1 MLKIVLFGTPDFP
14 IPAFEA
20 VYNAGFDIKAVVT
33 APDKPAGRGMQLQSS
48 AVKQWAVEHNLNV
61 LQPAK
66 LKDPDFIARLRDLEA
81 DLFIVIA
88 FRMLPEIVWQ
98 MPRIGTFNLHASLLP
113 AYRGAAPIQ
122 WAIRN
127 GEKET
132 GVTTFFLKHEIDTGD
147 WIMQERVAIGE
158 DMTGGELHDVLQA
171 LGAAVVLKSVMAID
185 ENKHTTTPQ
194 NGEIKHAPKL
204 QKQDACINWNQ
215 STQAAYNQYRAFIPF
230 PGSFMMLNGKVLKIH
245 AAKPIHEAHTMEP
258 GSYSTDQK
266 SFLKVATEDGFI
278 NLFEVQPEGKKR
290 MPIADF
296 LRGNSI
302 Q

>member
-1 MLKIVLFGTPDFP
+1 MLKIVLFGTPEFP

-20 VYNAGFDIKAVVT
+20 VRSAGFAIKAVVT

-48 AVKQWAVEHNLNV
+48 AVKQWALEKDLLV
-61 LQPAK
+61 LQPTK
-66 LKDPDFIARLRDLEA
+66 LKDPNFIEQLQALEA

-113 AYRGAAPIQ
+113 SYRGAAPIQ

-147 WIMQERVAIGE
+147 WIMQERVAIGA
-158 DMTGGELHDVLQA
+158 DMTGGELHDILQA
-171 LGAAVVLKSVMAID
+171 LGAKVVLKSVVAID
-185 ENKHTTTPQ
+185 QKNYTTTPQ
-194 NGEIKHAPKL
+194 SGEIKHAPKL
-204 QKQDACINWNQ
+204 QKQDACIQWNQ
-215 STQAAYNQYRAFIPF
+215 STQGAYDQYRAFIPF
-230 PGSFMMLNGKVLKIH
+230 PGSFTILNDKILKLH
-245 AAKPIHEAHTMEP
+245 LARPIYEAHTHLP
-258 GSYSTDQK
+258 GSVFSDGKTFLQIATTDGY
-266 SFLKVATEDGFI
+266 L
-278 NLFEVQPEGKKR
+278 NLLEVQPEGKKR

-296 LRGNSI
+296 LRGNTI